1 MAPTKAFLR
10 RYLMWIY
17 AAGAAALLGTY
28 LGYQIGTLYLI
39 GGTLSLGAIVVGVIV
54 NRPANRL
61 PWLLLAGGTLLWVVG
76 DFAWFS
82 YGVSGPET
90 YPSIVDF
97 FYLLG
102 YPVIAVSLALLLHN
116 GSRSGGTA
124 ILDAVTITAGA
135 GVLLYMRGLAPYFD
149 GESLGATT
157 VSVIY
162 VLMDLVLVGLAA
174 RMVLTGTRRSVS
186 AALLS
191 VGFIALVLSDL
202 FSYIFTYDSDVF
214 WRLLDGGWLISYF
227 SIGAAALHP
236 SMARERTKVVLRRR
250 DPSVVPFF
258 VIAGGGLIAPLVLL
272 PHVIDHG
279 DVDLIG
285 PLIGGVIFFFLTLLR
300 LHGVVQRLKSV
311 NHALAVQG
319 EQLKEAE
326 GLYRDLVEQTPAVS
340 YVVAF
345 GNGIHV
351 RYISPQV
358 REVLGYEPEEIVG
371 DAEAWMATV
380 HPDDLPHL
388 FDSVTTDA
396 HGRRSK
402 TFRFVHKDGSVVW
415 ASSRISLIKDGPE
428 EQLWQGIS
436 FDISDTHRI
445 QELESALQREKEAV
459 AKLRALDAM
468 KNTFLQA
475 VSHELRT
482 PLTSIKGLA
491 ATVTVRMDD
500 LSKDDLSDLVGR
512 ISANADRLEALLRD
526 LLDVDRLS
534 RGVFVVKQGDANVGS
549 IVERV
554 ARGLGLPAS
563 QKITIDCEPVSI
575 WTDASKVER
584 IIENLVSNAIRH
596 TPEDCSIWVTVRSEP
611 GGVQIVVEDSGRGID
626 DDVKSLI
633 FEPFG
638 QWDSE
643 RGHSQGLGLGL
654 SLVRRFSELLG
665 GRAWVEDR
673 PGSGASFNVFLPTQS
688 ALKELEDSTQSA

>member
-1 MAPTKAFLR
+1 MAPKTLLR

-17 AAGAAALLGTY
+17 AAGAVGLIGAY
-28 LGYQIGTLYLI
+28 LGYQTGALYLI
-39 GGTLSLGAIVVGVIV
+39 GGSLSLGAIVIGVV
-54 NRPANRL
+54 LNRPAHRT

-76 DFAWFS
+76 DFVWFS
-82 YGVSGPET
+82 HGVSGPDT
-90 YPSIVDF
+90 YPSSVDLL
-97 FYLLG
+97 YLLG
-102 YPVIAVSLALLLHN
+102 YPFIAVSLAFLLHQ
-116 GSRSGGTA
+116 GSRNGGTA
-124 ILDAVTITAGA
+124 ILDAATITAGA
-135 GVLLYMRGLAPYFD
+135 GVLLWMRGLVPYFE
-149 GESLGATT
+149 GETAASIT
-157 VSVIY
+157 VSVLY
-162 VLMDLVLVGLAA
+162 VVMDLVLVGLVA
-174 RMVLTGTRRSVS
+174 RLVLTGTRRSVS
-186 AALLS
+186 SALLS
-191 VGFIALVLSDL
+191 VGFMALVLSDL
-202 FSYIFTYDSDVF
+202 SSYLFTYDSEVF
-214 WRLLDGGWLISYF
+214 WRLLDAGWLTSYF
-227 SIGAAALHP
+227 AIGAAALHP
-236 SMARERTKVVLRRR
+236 AMARERSRQVVRRR
-250 DPSVVPFF
+250 APSVVPFF
-258 VIAGGGLIAPLVLL
+258 AIAAGGLIAPLALL
-272 PHVIDHG
+272 PRVLDEG
-279 DVDLIG
+279 NLDRLG
-285 PLIGGVIFFFLTLLR
+285 PLIGGVVFFLLTLIRLR
-300 LHGVVQRLKSV
+300 TVVLKLESV
-311 NHALAVQG
+311 NNALAIQG

-326 GLYRDLVEQTPAVS
+326 GLYRNLVEQTPAVS

-358 REVLGYEPEEIVG
+358 KEVLGYEPEEIVG

-388 FDSVTTDA
+388 FDSVATDA

-415 ASSRISLIKDGPE
+415 ASSRISLIKEGPE

-436 FDISDTHRI
+436 LDISETHRI

-459 AKLRALDAM
+459 AKLQALDAM

-491 ATVTVRMDD
+491 TTVTVRMDD

-534 RGVFVVKQGDANVGS
+534 RGVFVVKQEDTNVGS

-554 ARGLGLPAS
+554 ARELGLPAS
-563 QKITIDCEPVSI
+563 QKITIDCEPVSV

-596 TPEDCSIWVTVRSEP
+596 TPEDCYIWVTVRSEP

-673 PGSGASFNVFLPTQS
+673 PGSGASFNVVLPTHP
-688 ALKELEDSTQSA
+688 AGLKELEDLTQSA